1 MFISIFF
8 SYINV
13 FTYISLSYQLDIKY
27 IKVLTGNVYICLLIS
42 GNGVQFSS
50 VQSLSHV
57 RLFATPWTAAHQ
69 ASWSVT
75 NSWSLLKL
83 MSIESVMLS
92 NWCSSSVGPFSSH
105 LQTFPASRSFQMSQF
120 FISGGQ
126 SIGVSA
132 SASVLQ
138 MNIQGWFPLN
148 LTSLISCIPRD
159 SQESSPT
166 PQFESINSSAL
177 NFFILQLSHPHMTT
191 GKTIALTRQTLLV
204 K

>member
-1 MFISIFF
+1 MHI
-8 SYINV
+8 YLINLQHHTDEKTEV
-13 FTYISLSYQLDIKY
+13 S
-27 IKVLTGNVYICLLIS
+27 
-42 GNGVQFSS
+42 VQFSHSIVSDS
-50 VQSLSHV
+50 VTLQ
-57 RLFATPWTAAHQ
+57 TAAHQ
-69 ASWSVT
+69 ASLSLT

-138 MNIQGWFPLN
+138 MNIQDCFPLGWTGWIPLQSKGLSRIFSN
-148 LTSLISCIPRD
+148 TTVQKHQFFSAQLFFIPTLTSIHD
-159 SQESSPT
+159 YWKNHSSDWT
-166 PQFESINSSAL
+166 DL
-177 NFFILQLSHPHMTT
+177 CW
-191 GKTIALTRQTLLV
+191 
-204 K
+204 